1 MTHIVAID
9 GPAGAGKSTVAR
21 KVAVTLGFAFVD
33 TGAIYR
39 TVALAAIRAGISLDE
54 ETELATMLADLS
66 MRFETRT
73 EGNRVFLSDEDVTDF
88 IRTREVSTAASQV
101 SKHPAVRRGLL
112 DVQRNL
118 AAQGDGSVLEGRD
131 IGTVVFPQAKTKIF
145 LDASEYERATRRAHE
160 LRERGEE
167 VNFEDLLSEIRERDE
182 RDRSRDV
189 APLRPADD
197 AKIVDTTG
205 LSIDDVVREI
215 VGLARS

>member
-21 KVAVTLGFAFVD
+21 QVAVTLGFAFVD

-39 TVALAAIRAGISLDE
+39 TVALAALRAGISLE
-54 ETELATMLADLS
+54 REAELAKMLAGLS

-73 EGNRVFLSDEDVTDF
+73 DGNRVFLGSENVTDF

-101 SKHPAVRRGLL
+101 SKHPVVRDGLL

-118 AAQGDGSVLEGRD
+118 AMQGEGSVLEGRD
-131 IGTVVFPQAKTKIF
+131 IGTVVFPQAQTKIF
-145 LDASEYERATRRAHE
+145 LDASEHERATRRAEE
-160 LRERGEE
+160 LRGRGE
-167 VNFEDLLSEIRERDE
+167 VVIFEDLLSEIRERDE

-189 APLRPADD
+189 APLKPADD
-197 AKIVDTTG
+197 AQIVDTTG
-205 LSIDDVVREI
+205 LSIDEVVKKI
-215 VGLARS
+215 VECARS